1 MPKANE
7 SPSLVRLPMEWRRI
21 VSSDWLVVSTRH
33 HPRLGGHLR

>member
-7 SPSLVRLPMEWRRI
+7 SPSLVRLPMEWRI